1 MCISCSNGSVLVNC
15 SLLMRR
21 QIHQSV
27 LEFILRQAIQADAL
41 LPGYEVTVISEGTS
55 AEGENALV
63 IIMRDVADSREVSP

>member
-1 MCISCSNGSVLVNC
+1 MVCISCSNGSVLVNC

-27 LEFILRQAIQADAL
+27 LEFILRQAIQAEAL

-55 AEGENALV
+55 VVGEPFNALV
-63 IIMRDVADSREVSP
+63 IVMHDVADSV